1 MKEFQGMCCD
11 STGCHLDRTHMEQ
24 PPIKIKMFSDYMC
37 AWCYL
42 ADTMLLSLKDKYA
55 FEVEHI
61 GFELHEGTPENGE
74 DMNINHPGTPQTIA
88 YINQIG
94 SPYGLHLCELPI
106 LANTKKALIVG
117 EYAKTIGKSEAY
129 THAVWKAYMVDGRSI
144 SLL

>member
-1 MKEFQGMCCD
+1 
-11 STGCHLDRTHMEQ
+11 
-24 PPIKIKMFSDYMC
+24 MC

-42 ADTMLLSLKDKYA
+42 ADTMLSSLKDKYD

-94 SPYGLHLCELPI
+94 APFGLHLCELPI
-106 LANTKKALIVG
+106 LANAKKALRYYEG
-117 EYAKTIGKSEAY
+117 
-129 THAVWKAYMVDGRSI
+129 YMGAAPCDPLQLCGSH
-144 SLL
+144 LYP